1 MSKHAAE
8 ALFIGLTLL
17 ALAHIPPK
25 RAEYQIVLA
34 ILAAVA
40 FVVGLVLTVGGN

>member
-1 MSKHAAE
+1 MTKHCVE

-40 FVVGLVLTVGGN
+40 FVVGLILAVNGN